1 MKSVIFQ
8 QIYGKPRRHRWT
20 IFAFVAPA
28 FGILIVIFGISFAF
42 SIWLSFHRFLLTRP
56 KLGITFVGL
65 SNYFSLLWQ
74 DQVFQAAVKNTLLFT
89 LGVVSLELFFGLL
102 LALLLS
108 FRTNRSTAALRI
120 VFLLPLMIT
129 PVVVGLIWRY
139 MLHSELG
146 VINYILMTL
155 GIVKSPVAW
164 LTNSS
169 LAMPSIMVADA
180 WKYTP
185 FVMLCLLAGIKALPQ
200 EIYEAARIDGASP
213 WKSFIHITLPLIQPT
228 IKVVLLFR
236 TMDAFR
242 IFDLVFMLTRG
253 GPGTITETVSMHN
266 YEVLANYF
274 RVGYASA
281 MSVMILAMA
290 LTICLTYILI
300 LRTKWEA

>member
-1 MKSVIFQ
+1 MEVHASQRIRSDKLHPYDARNREVTGGVAHQ
-8 QIYGKPRRHRWT
+8 
-20 IFAFVAPA
+20 FV
-28 FGILIVIFGISFAF
+28 S
-42 SIWLSFHRFLLTRP
+42 
-56 KLGITFVGL
+56 
-65 SNYFSLLWQ
+65 
-74 DQVFQAAVKNTLLFT
+74 
-89 LGVVSLELFFGLL
+89 
-102 LALLLS
+102 
-108 FRTNRSTAALRI
+108 
-120 VFLLPLMIT
+120 
-129 PVVVGLIWRY
+129 
-139 MLHSELG
+139 
-146 VINYILMTL
+146 
-155 GIVKSPVAW
+155 
-164 LTNSS
+164 
-169 LAMPSIMVADA
+169 
-180 WKYTP
+180 
-185 FVMLCLLAGIKALPQ
+185 VMLCLLAGIKALPQ